1 MTDAGVRRA
10 ADWSNNHPGN
20 RVAESYGRRNPIT
33 RWAEM
38 GVPSIYFPHHHLLSQ
53 WSSKRKLLP
62 KLGRL
67 GDEVDFAAL
76 PSTVQTA
83 AMAELLGAAGATAAG
98 GAEACGSPGEVANE
112 PRLGSHFAMY
122 MTEYARGAPEV
133 FRPYTSGMAKKSVW
147 LEIATFGSDQLRQR
161 VAWSLL
167 QIVVL
172 GEAGSI
178 TSTISEP
185 YLSLPIWS

>member
-1 MTDAGVRRA
+1 
-10 ADWSNNHPGN
+10 
-20 RVAESYGRRNPIT
+20 
-33 RWAEM
+33 
-38 GVPSIYFPHHHLLSQ
+38 
-53 WSSKRKLLP
+53 
-62 KLGRL
+62 
-67 GDEVDFAAL
+67 
-76 PSTVQTA
+76 
-83 AMAELLGAAGATAAG
+83 
-98 GAEACGSPGEVANE
+98 
-112 PRLGSHFAMY
+112 